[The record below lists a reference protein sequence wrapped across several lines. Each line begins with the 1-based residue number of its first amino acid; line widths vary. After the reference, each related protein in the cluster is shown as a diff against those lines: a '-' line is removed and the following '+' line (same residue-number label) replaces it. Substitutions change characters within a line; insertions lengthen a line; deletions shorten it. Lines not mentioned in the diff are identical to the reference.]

1 MQQEAIEAL
10 KSNINRKFVGKEAVT
25 ENLIVALL
33 AGGHVLI
40 EDVPGVGKTT
50 LAKVMA
56 KSVDGSFSRIQLTPD
71 TLPTDIIGTS
81 VYSAKNDEFK
91 VVKGP
96 IFSNIFL
103 ADEINRTS
111 PKTQSALLEAME
123 ERQVTLDGT
132 TYALPEPFL
141 VLATQ
146 NPSEQ
151 IGTYPLPEAEL
162 DRFMM
167 KLHIG
172 YPAREEHIRLADRFL
187 TGELEAE
194 TKPVV
199 SVQKVVEMKQEV
211 RTVICRQEVVEYCLS
226 IIEKTRDLKEVLY
239 GLSPR
244 AGLELLRASQAY
256 AYLKGRDYVIPEDVI
271 TMSKVC
277 LPHRL
282 ILTTEAHITRYT
294 GEQLISEV
302 LDKVKRPV

>member
-1 MQQEAIEAL
+1 MQQDKIEAL
-10 KSNINRKFVGKEAVT
+10 KTNINRKFVGKEAVT
-25 ENLIVALL
+25 EHLIVALL
-33 AGGHVLI
+33 GGGHVLI

-56 KSVDGSFSRIQLTPD
+56 KSVDGIFSRIQLTPD

-81 VYSAKNDEFK
+81 IYSAKEEAFK

-96 IFSNIFL
+96 VFSNILL

-132 TYALPEPFL
+132 TYELPDPFL

-151 IGTYPLPEAEL
+151 VGTYPLPEAEL

-167 KLHIG
+167 KLQIG
-172 YPAREEHIRLADRFL
+172 YPIKEENLRLADRYL
-187 TGELEAE
+187 SGELDAGTE
-194 TKPVV
+194 PVISIQDV
-199 SVQKVVEMKQEV
+199 KVMKEEV
-211 RTVICRQEVVEYCLS
+211 KQVICKQEVVEYCLA
-226 IIEKTRDLKEVLY
+226 IVEKTRDLKEVVY

-244 AGLELLRASQAY
+244 AGLELIRATQAY
-256 AYLKGRDYVIPEDVI
+256 AYIKGRDYVIPEDVI
-271 TMSKVC
+271 AMSKVC

-282 ILTTEAHITRYT
+282 ILTTEAYISRYT
-294 GEQLISEV
+294 GFQLISEI
-302 LDKVKRPV
+302 LDKVKRPA

>member
-56 KSVDGSFSRIQLTPD
+56 KSVDGNFSRVQLTPD

-81 VYSAKNDEFK
+81 VYSAKNEEFR

-211 RTVICRQEVVEYCLS
+211 KQVICKREVVEYCLS

-244 AGLELLRASQAY
+244 AGLELIRASQAY

-294 GEQLISEV
+294 GEQLILEV